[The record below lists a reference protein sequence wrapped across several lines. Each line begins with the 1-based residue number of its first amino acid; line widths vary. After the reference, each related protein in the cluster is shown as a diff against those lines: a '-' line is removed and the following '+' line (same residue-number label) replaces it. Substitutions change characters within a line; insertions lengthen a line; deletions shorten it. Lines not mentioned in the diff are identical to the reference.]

1 MIEWL
6 QTAPVWWANALTQ
19 VLFVLIALAVFAV
32 PKRVFME
39 DAPDQSHWRDIRLW
53 AVALVV
59 VQLGIYA
66 LFS

>member
-6 QTAPVWWANALTQ
+6 HTAPVWWANALTQ
-19 VLFVLIALAVFAV
+19 VLFVLIALAVFTV
-32 PKRVFME
+32 PRRLFMA
-39 DAPDQSHWRDIRLW
+39 DAPDQSRWRDVRLW